1 MMTLAFTLLAVSS
14 YFLWRQKARW
24 GWSVVL
30 AVLVLGLVIFVRDVD
45 FATNLGTQL

>member
-14 YFLWRQKARW
+14 YFLWTQKVRW
-24 GWSVVL
+24 GWAVVL
-30 AVLVLGLVIFVRDVD
+30 AVLVLGLIIFVRDVD

>member
-1 MMTLAFTLLAVSS
+1 MMTLAFALLALSS
-14 YFLWRQKARW
+14 YFLWINKARW

-30 AVLVLGLVIFVRDVD
+30 VVLVLGLIIFVRDVD